1 MLAKS
6 SSFLYNQISY
16 PNKNFVLLEKLL
28 LHTIRDRGYTK
39 YFYVNSSLYFG
50 SDGHTKR
57 TVPHFP
63 AMNIITICSPS
74 LECRSCKVEYPVL
87 VVLPVL
93 VSSTD
98 DQKIS

>member
-1 MLAKS
+1 MLAKNS
-6 SSFLYNQISY
+6 SSLYNQISY
-16 PNKNFVLLEKLL
+16 PNKNFIVFEKLL
-28 LHTIRDRGYTK
+28 LHTIRDRGCTT
-39 YFYVNSSLYFG
+39 YFDVSSSVYFG

-63 AMNIITICSPS
+63 AMHIITICSPS
-74 LECRSCKVEYPVL
+74 LECCSCKVEYPVL

-93 VSSTD
+93 VSSTK